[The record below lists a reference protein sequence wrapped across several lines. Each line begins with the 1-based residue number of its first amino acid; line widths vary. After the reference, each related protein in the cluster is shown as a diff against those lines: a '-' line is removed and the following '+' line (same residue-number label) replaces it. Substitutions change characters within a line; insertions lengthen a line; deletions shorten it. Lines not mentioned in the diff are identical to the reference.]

1 MTLSHEEKFRR
12 AVYHASLVY
21 GKYMSKEEVRRY
33 VTDLRDT
40 VKGDWFL
47 AVIALKSV
55 IAEYDV
61 LPTVSDIFTAVLN
74 INDDPSDPA
83 WDLSAVD
90 EDEFYRIDRPVRIP
104 NGGKTWPGGDHA

>member
-1 MTLSHEEKFRR
+1 MELSHEQKFRR

-21 GKYMSKEEVRRY
+21 GKYISSNEVRRY
-33 VTDLRDT
+33 VTDLRDV
-40 VKGDWFL
+40 VKDDWFL

-74 INDDPSDPA
+74 INDDPDDPA
-83 WDLSAVD
+83 WALASVD
-90 EDEFYRIDRPVRIP
+90 EDEFYKIERPKRTT
-104 NGGKTWPGGDHA
+104 NKKTMPGGRDA